1 VEGEDMKKSTAVLN
15 APLVSTPNYRTFIS
29 IAQML
34 DFVNILKSV
43 YNLEQEKDDENKN
56 CTDG

>member
-1 VEGEDMKKSTAVLN
+1 MITIKKSTVVLN
-15 APLVSTPNYRTFIS
+15 APLVSTPNYRTLIS

-43 YNLEQEKDDENKN
+43 CHLEQGKDDEHR
-56 CTDG
+56 